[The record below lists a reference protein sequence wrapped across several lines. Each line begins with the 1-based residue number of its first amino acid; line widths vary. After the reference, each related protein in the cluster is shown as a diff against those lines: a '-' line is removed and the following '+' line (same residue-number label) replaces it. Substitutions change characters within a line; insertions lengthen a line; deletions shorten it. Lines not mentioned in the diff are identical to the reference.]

1 MDKEVEDYIDRV
13 STLLGGQLRG
23 GINKK
28 AREENLA
35 MIQLTMVDVWEK
47 SEVYTKGQLQEEETL
62 DKLKEALK
70 DDNNGPE
77 T

>member
-13 STLLGGQLRG
+13 SILLSGQLRG

-28 AREENLA
+28 AHDENLQ

-47 SEVYTKGQLQEEETL
+47 SEEYTKGQLQDEMALE
-62 DKLKEALK
+62 KLKEILK
-70 DDNNGPE
+70 DDDD
-77 T
+77 